1 MGIKRNSKLL
11 SLTDLYNYY
20 VNNNKTISFSSTES
34 GYDIVVQM
42 DGKAKFSNIDDED
55 KHKDGMKKFSALAY
69 HDNVNLNKSKIEE
82 EDFIENTKSVPFR
95 PILCN
100 ITIDE
105 ETGEKDFGSH
115 DYHIEIDKI
124 TGEEIIVYDE
134 KPVGSLATY
143 SIVHDKEQGVN
154 RALVTGYLW
163 EGYCQD
169 AIDILER
176 RVETDCSI
184 ELSIRELAF
193 DNDDKVLLL
202 KDYYVGGLTLLS
214 AKTSPGMKGSKAT
227 LGDFSAEKNSVCNFT
242 EEENSKLI
250 ETLEKLNTTLSNLSN
265 FNIHNKDEQYE
276 NARKGGNDLE
286 NNKINELMEKYNI
299 TAEDITFETEGLS
312 DDEVEKVFEETFG
325 VGVEEVEV
333 EERTEAEQEEFSK
346 TCPECGANVD
356 DDLTACP
363 ECGKDLTEVPE
374 NDDDKDDFEV
384 EEIEESEELVIEESE
399 AEEVIEEP
407 TVEIPVEEEK
417 FTKTFELSHD
427 DTRCALYQLLAPY
440 EEANNDWY
448 WIVEVFDNHFVYQG
462 CCGNYFGQKYV
473 KEDDTVA
480 FDGEPYALY
489 SEFLTESER
498 VALKEMRAN
507 YSAIEEELGRYKEA
521 ETKTQKEEILNDVAY
536 TEFAEEDCMK
546 EVIAKASEYSVQEL
560 RNAMDLALAKAY
572 KTKKTFAIETEE
584 KKMVKVGF
592 AYEEVDNDDPY
603 EDYFKSL
610 KK

>member
-11 SLTDLYNYY
+11 SLDDLYNYY
-20 VNNNKTISFSSTES
+20 ANNNQTINFSSEES

-42 DGKAKFSNIDDED
+42 DGKAKFSNTDIED
-55 KHKDGMKKFSALAY
+55 KHKDGMKQFSAFAY
-69 HDNVNLNKSKIEE
+69 HDNVNLNKSKIDE

-100 ITIDE
+100 IIIDK

-115 DYHIEIDKI
+115 DYHIEVDEK
-124 TGEEIIVYDE
+124 TGEEIVIYDE

-143 SIVHDKEQGVN
+143 SIVYDKEQDVN

-176 RVETDCSI
+176 REETDCSI

-202 KDYYVGGLTLLS
+202 KDYYVGGLTLLGS
-214 AKTSPGMKGSKAT
+214 KISPGMKGSKAT

-250 ETLEKLNTTLSNLSN
+250 ETLEKLNQTLSN
-265 FNIHNKDEQYE
+265 FNINNKDEHDDFAQ
-276 NARKGGNDLE
+276 KGGNDLE
-286 NNKINELMEKYNI
+286 MLNQLLEKYNV
-299 TAEDITFETEGLS
+299 TVEDVTFETEGLS
-312 DDEVEKVFEETFG
+312 DEELEAKFEEVFGEKVEETT
-325 VGVEEVEV
+325 
-333 EERTEAEQEEFSK
+333 TEQEEEFSK
-346 TCPECGANVD
+346 TCPECGVTVD
-356 DDLTACP
+356 DDSTTCP
-363 ECGKDLTEVPE
+363 ECGKDLTETPE
-374 NDDDKDDFEV
+374 NEDNKDDFEIEETESVV
-384 EEIEESEELVIEESE
+384 EVKESVTEEEKTEESEI
-399 AEEVIEEP
+399 
-407 TVEIPVEEEK
+407 EIPVEKES
-417 FTKTFELSHD
+417 FSKTFELSQD
-427 DTRCALYQLLAPY
+427 DVRCALYNLLAPY
-440 EEANNDWY
+440 EEAANDWF
-448 WIVEVFDNHFVYQG
+448 WIVEVFDDHFIYQG
-462 CCGNYFGQKYV
+462 CTGKYFGQKYT

-480 FDGEPYALY
+480 FDGEPYAVY

-498 VALKEMRAN
+498 VALKELRSN
-507 YSAIEEELGRYKEA
+507 YSVIEEELNKYKAA
-521 ETKTQKEEILNDVAY
+521 EINAQKEEILNDVAY
-536 TEFAEEDCMK
+536 AEFAEEDCMK
-546 EVIAKASEYSVQEL
+546 EVISKASEYSVQEL

-572 KTKKTFAIETEE
+572 KTKKTFAVETEE
-584 KKMVKVGF
+584 KKTVKVGF
-592 AYEEVDNDDPY
+592 AYEEVDSDDPY

>member
-11 SLTDLYNYY
+11 SLDDLYNYY
-20 VNNNKTISFSSTES
+20 ANNNQTINFSSAES

-42 DGKAKFSNIDDED
+42 DGKAKFSNAETED

-69 HDNVNLNKSKIEE
+69 HDNVNLNKSKIDE

-115 DYHIEIDKI
+115 DYHIEIDKN
-124 TGEEIIVYDE
+124 TGEEIVVYDE

-143 SIVHDKEQGVN
+143 SIVYDEKQGVN

-176 RVETDCSI
+176 REETDCSI

-202 KDYYVGGLTLLS
+202 KDYYVGGLTLLG
-214 AKTSPGMKGSKAT
+214 AKVLPGMKGSKAT

-250 ETLEKLNTTLSNLSN
+250 ETLEKLNQTLSN
-265 FNIHNKDEQYE
+265 FNINTKDEQL
-276 NARKGGNDLE
+276 AQKGGNDLE
-286 NNKINELMEKYNI
+286 MLNQLLEKYNVAI
-299 TAEDITFETEGLS
+299 EDVTFEIEGLS
-312 DDEVEKVFEETFG
+312 DEELESKFEEVFGEKVE
-325 VGVEEVEV
+325 EEVEGETV
-333 EERTEAEQEEFSK
+333 PEQEEEFSK
-346 TCPECGANVD
+346 TCPECGVTVD
-356 DDLTACP
+356 DDSAACP

-374 NDDDKDDFEV
+374 SEDDKDDFEADVEPEVEV
-384 EEIEESEELVIEESE
+384 EESVVDEEKT
-399 AEEVIEEP
+399 EEP
-407 TVEIPVEEEK
+407 TVEIPVEPEA
-417 FTKTFELSHD
+417 FSKTFELSHD
-427 DTRCALYQLLAPY
+427 DVRCALYQLLMPY

-448 WIVEVFDNHFVYQG
+448 WIVEVFDDYFIYQG
-462 CCGNYFGQKYV
+462 CTGKYFGQKYA
-473 KEDDTVA
+473 KEDETVA
-480 FDGEPYALY
+480 FDGEPYAVY

-498 VALKEMRAN
+498 VALKELRAN
-507 YSAIEEELGRYKEA
+507 YSIIEEELNKYKEA
-521 ETKTQKEEILNDVAY
+521 EIKAQKEEILNDIAY
-536 TEFAEEDCMK
+536 AEFAEEDCMK

-572 KTKKTFAIETEE
+572 KSKKTFAVEVEE
-584 KKMVKVGF
+584 KKAAIKVGF
-592 AYEEVDNDDPY
+592 TYEEVDDGDPY
-603 EDYFKSL
+603 GDYFKSL
-610 KK
+610 KH